1 MWLLLSTELLECKL
15 VSGQYLFRYAK
26 PPLLTSKVGFEY
38 GAGRSGDPIMS
49 NVTRSDGENTSDTR
63 FGKSVESQAQIRDS
77 SPIAEPSGELLN
89 IYLLEPTAS
98 PDDPRWQ
105 GMPPNGSVTVAART
119 SGDARIVASSREV
132 DFMEIDSA
140 PAEDVTTANASAFRD
155 EKLYTVIE
163 IERGLTNVARGV
175 IEGIV
180 RVDAI
185 KPLQD

>member
-1 MWLLLSTELLECKL
+1 MT
-15 VSGQYLFRYAK
+15 
-26 PPLLTSKVGFEY
+26 
-38 GAGRSGDPIMS
+38 D
-49 NVTRSDGENTSDTR
+49 VTRSGGGENTSETR

-77 SPIAEPSGELLN
+77 SVVAESADEPLN
-89 IYLLEPTAS
+89 IYRLEPIAS

-105 GMPPNGSVTVAART
+105 GFQPNGSVTVAART
-119 SGDARIVASSREV
+119 SGDARIVASGREV

-140 PAEDVTTANASAFRD
+140 PAEDVTTSNASAFRD

-163 IERGLTNVARGV
+163 IQHGGKDLSRGV
-175 IEGIV
+175 IEGVV

>member
-1 MWLLLSTELLECKL
+1 
-15 VSGQYLFRYAK
+15 
-26 PPLLTSKVGFEY
+26 
-38 GAGRSGDPIMS
+38 MS
-49 NVTRSDGENTSDTR
+49 DATRSDEGKNTSETR

-77 SPIAEPSGELLN
+77 SVVAERVGEVLN
-89 IYLLEPTAS
+89 IYRLDPTAS

-105 GMPPNGSVTVAART
+105 DFRPNGSVTVAART
-119 SGDARIVASSREV
+119 SGDARIVASGREV

-140 PAEDVTTANASAFRD
+140 PAEDVTTSNASAFRD

-163 IERGLTNVARGV
+163 IEHGRTDVSRGV
-175 IEGIV
+175 IEGVV